1 MSMFGCS
8 KVRTFQWTKHRHK
21 SDRAHS
27 KSIQLKNIFSSCFL
41 FFFPFS
47 SFFWRV
53 DFSLGVF
60 LFFFSFFFWIVCDVI
75 AAFLLAEK
83 SLWELTKFN
92 QNCVQFRFRVEM
104 NDFRD
109 AFKTLMR
116 RNVMAVTR
124 MNTISQWATHGSSSL
139 FYAVS
144 SSWTINCQRRPRR
157 QSSSFVKNFVA
168 YLVAARYCI

>member
-1 MSMFGCS
+1 VQWACLVVLKYALFNGPNTDTSQTERIQNQFNW
-8 KVRTFQWTKHRHK
+8 KTF
-21 SDRAHS
+21 SPPV
-27 KSIQLKNIFSSCFL
+27 
-41 FFFPFS
+41 FFFCFPSLPFFGGLTFHS
-47 SFFWRV
+47 VFF
-53 DFSLGVF
+53 
-60 LFFFSFFFWIVCDVI
+60 FFFSFFWIVCDVI